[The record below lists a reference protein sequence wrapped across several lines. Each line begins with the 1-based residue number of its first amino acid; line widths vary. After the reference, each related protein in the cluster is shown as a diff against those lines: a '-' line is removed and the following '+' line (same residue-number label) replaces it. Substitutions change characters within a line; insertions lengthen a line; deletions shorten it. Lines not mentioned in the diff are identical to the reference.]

1 MTSKILKDKLKERF
15 SRYVRIWTTSDS
27 AAADNGMIPSTSGQ
41 MNFAKML
48 ADELKSMGINNAELT
63 GDGYVTAS
71 IDATPGVSN
80 EKSVMFAAHIDT
92 SEEVSGKD
100 VKPMF
105 HENYAGESISLQDGV
120 VLNPA
125 DDRLLAK
132 CAAVGDTIITSDGT
146 TLLGADD
153 KAGIAAIMTAIE
165 YLLENPQIQHC
176 KIELLFNP
184 DEETGHGMDKVPL
197 DKIKSNIGYTVD
209 GGDASEIEAECF
221 NAYSVSVDFIG
232 IAMHFGYARGKMQNA
247 VLMAA
252 TFVGMLPRTESPETT
267 DGYEGYY
274 CASGITGNV
283 EASHVDVMLRDF
295 SESAMQRRIE
305 NIKTFAKCIESQF
318 PGGKVILNI
327 RKQYSNMKEEI
338 DRHPYVLEKLQ
349 QAVRNVGGNAKLSPI
364 RGGTDGSRLT
374 ELGIPTPNIFTG
386 GHNFHS
392 RREWLSL
399 NQLELSCKTLIE
411 LANLY
416 AK

>member
-1 MTSKILKDKLKERF
+1 
-15 SRYVRIWTTSDS
+15 
-27 AAADNGMIPSTSGQ
+27 
-41 MNFAKML
+41 
-48 ADELKSMGINNAELT
+48 
-63 GDGYVTAS
+63 
-71 IDATPGVSN
+71 
-80 EKSVMFAAHIDT
+80 
-92 SEEVSGKD
+92 
-100 VKPMF
+100 
-105 HENYAGESISLQDGV
+105 
-120 VLNPA
+120 
-125 DDRLLAK
+125 
-132 CAAVGDTIITSDGT
+132 
-146 TLLGADD
+146 
-153 KAGIAAIMTAIE
+153 
-165 YLLENPQIQHC
+165 
-176 KIELLFNP
+176 
-184 DEETGHGMDKVPL
+184 
-197 DKIKSNIGYTVD
+197 
-209 GGDASEIEAECF
+209 
-221 NAYSVSVDFIG
+221 
-232 IAMHFGYARGKMQNA
+232 MHFGYARGKMQNA

-349 QAVRNVGGNAKLSPI
+349 QAVKNVGGNAKLSPI

>member
-1 MTSKILKDKLKERF
+1 MTSKLLKNNLKERVC
-15 SRYVRIWTTSDS
+15 RYVQICTTSDS
-27 AAADNGMIPSTSGQ
+27 SAADNGTIPSSSGQ
-41 MNFAKML
+41 MTFAKL
-48 ADELKSMGINNAELT
+48 LVDELKSMGINNAELT
-63 GDGYVTAS
+63 PYGYVRAS
-71 IDATPGVSN
+71 IDATNGISN
-80 EKSVMFAAHIDT
+80 DESILFAAHIDT

-100 VKPMF
+100 VKPQI

-176 KIELLFNP
+176 KIELLFNS

-197 DKIKSNIGYTVD
+197 DKIKSKVAYTVD

-252 TFVGMLPRTESPETT
+252 AFVGMLPRTESPETT

-318 PGGKVILNI
+318 LGGKVILNI

-349 QAVRNVGGNAKLSPI
+349 QAVKNVGGNAKLSPI